1 MNAVKEHHTCEKPA
15 EESQNLDKGYSI
27 EPCRRQS
34 KTHSI
39 PEHIIQPVTEA
50 HQIKQKKEGVG
61 KPNNRR
67 KLRHALKPNQKVLP
81 EKKKKQPAGS
91 LKRNKPSKL

>member
-1 MNAVKEHHTCEKPA
+1 MNAVKENHTCEKPA
-15 EESQNLDKGYSI
+15 EESHNLDKGYSI

-39 PEHIIQPVTEA
+39 PEHIIQPVTEE
-50 HQIKQKKEGVG
+50 HQIKQKRKVS

-81 EKKKKQPAGS
+81 EKRKSNLQG
-91 LKRNKPSKL
+91 L